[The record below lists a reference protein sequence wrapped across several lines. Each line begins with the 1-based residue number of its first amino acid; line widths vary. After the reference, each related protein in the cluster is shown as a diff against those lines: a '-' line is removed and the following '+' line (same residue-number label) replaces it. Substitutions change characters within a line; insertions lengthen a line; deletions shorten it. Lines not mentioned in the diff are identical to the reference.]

1 MTDEMWLG
9 VGDIYNSAISSISKA
24 MSLRSGHSVMTYSV
38 RLVNVALVLSAQ
50 NWFKQNAECVDS
62 WMDGAVVGIC

>member
-9 VGDIYNSAISSISKA
+9 VGDIYNSEISSILQA

-38 RLVNVALVLSAQ
+38 RLLNDRSSAFCTKLV
-50 NWFKQNAECVDS
+50 FRMPNAWILG
-62 WMDGAVVGIC
+62 WMVQL

>member
-9 VGDIYNSAISSISKA
+9 VGDIYNSEISSISKA

-38 RLVNVALVLSAQ
+38 RLLNDRSSAFCTKLV
-50 NWFKQNAECVDS
+50 FRMPNAWILG
-62 WMDGAVVGIC
+62 WMVQL